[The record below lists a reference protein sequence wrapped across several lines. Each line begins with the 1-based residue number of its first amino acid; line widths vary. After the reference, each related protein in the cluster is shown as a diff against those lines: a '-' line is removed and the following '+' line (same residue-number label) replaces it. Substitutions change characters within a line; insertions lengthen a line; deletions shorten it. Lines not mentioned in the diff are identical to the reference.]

1 MNQTLTAGALP
12 AVAER
17 RQGKLRDP
25 AREYLVERGH
35 PARRR
40 VEDFIA
46 RRARCLRLAADG

>member
-35 PARRR
+35 PARQQ

-46 RRARCLRLAADG
+46 RRV